1 MFATSQAR
9 RNENYEKEIM
19 ETKLWKV
26 SRKGNHG
33 KEIVER
39 KSWKGN
45 YGKGMWTTSINEI
58 QLAHYWTE
66 EFYRGLH
73 GHNGCSLSPQWHK
86 NKPQTLQHSTLDSH
100 RKVSTS
106 AQHKVQCNCNT

>member
-9 RNENYEKEIM
+9 RNENYVKEIM

-73 GHNGCSLSPQWHK
+73 GHTMDVLYLHNGIKINPRHY
-86 NKPQTLQHSTLDSH
+86 
-100 RKVSTS
+100 
-106 AQHKVQCNCNT
+106 NTVH